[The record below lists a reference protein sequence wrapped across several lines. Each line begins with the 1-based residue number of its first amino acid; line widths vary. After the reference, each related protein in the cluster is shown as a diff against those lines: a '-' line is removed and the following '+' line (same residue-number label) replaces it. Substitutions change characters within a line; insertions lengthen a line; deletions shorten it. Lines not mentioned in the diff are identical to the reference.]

1 MQETQPVDVT
11 NSESQAVNTAARLI
25 VRQSKLDEVAREAD
39 TAQKPRPE
47 RMVLL
52 TSHQHLEA
60 VTVRCICN
68 HSEEEGDI
76 VSTLQSNDSDDA
88 NKIRSNVD
96 IARFFSTF
104 IVMATP
110 ERMTRDF
117 LLSISAI
124 RAFLLARMTPY
135 TKFNNRL
142 TFDALFTS
150 CKRGPSRTANRS
162 ARHLVRSQRL
172 SFNSKTLTP
181 LGCSDKTVA
190 MVKKELNKSGLLNTN
205 LGPNRKDKI
214 RLVFSSSPTAR
225 EVMERKF
232 FNPISGIAHYAS
244 VRITSSWIP
253 ITCMPFRR

>member
-1 MQETQPVDVT
+1 
-11 NSESQAVNTAARLI
+11 
-25 VRQSKLDEVAREAD
+25 
-39 TAQKPRPE
+39 
-47 RMVLL
+47 MVLL

-76 VSTLQSNDSDDA
+76 VSTLQSSDSDGA

-96 IARFFSTF
+96 IAGSFSTF
-104 IVMATP
+104 IVTATP

-117 LLSISAI
+117 LLSMSAI
-124 RAFLLARMTPY
+124 CAFLLARTTPY
-135 TKFNNRL
+135 TKFNNRP

-150 CKRGPSRTANRS
+150 CKRDPSRTANRS

-172 SFNSKTLTP
+172 LLNLKTLTP
-181 LGCSDKTVA
+181 LGCSEKTVA
-190 MVKKELNKSGLLNTN
+190 MVKKELNKTGLLNTN
-205 LGPNRKDKI
+205 LGTNRKKKTC
-214 RLVFSSSPTAR
+214 LVFSSSPTAR

-232 FNPISGIAHYAS
+232 FNPISGIAHHVD
-244 VRITSSWIP
+244 VRITSSCLP